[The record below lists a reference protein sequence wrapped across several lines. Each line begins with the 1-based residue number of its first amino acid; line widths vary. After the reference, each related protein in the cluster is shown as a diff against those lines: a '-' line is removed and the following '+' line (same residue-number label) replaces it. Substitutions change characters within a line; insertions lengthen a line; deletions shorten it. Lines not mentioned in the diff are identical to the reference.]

1 MFDCICHNLLV
12 AKLHTYGLSLP
23 DLKMI
28 QDYLLNQEQITKIGS
43 SYSTL
48 ENIRSGV
55 PQGSILG
62 PLLFNIFLCELFLE
76 REDCVVSLTMQI
88 TQNWLQAIQQ
98 N

>member
-12 AKLHTYGLSLP
+12 AKLHAYGLSLP

-76 REDCVVSLTMQI
+76 HEDCVVSLTMQI